1 MAEWKKVVVSG
12 SSAVLAG
19 LTVDNNIVGSITG
32 NAATVTTNA
41 ALTGDVTS
49 DGSSNATTIANDA
62 VTTAKILDANVTNA
76 KLLHDGLMI
85 GSTDIS
91 LGATGSSLAG
101 LTDVTATG
109 RVAAANI
116 GSSDGTSTLTGS
128 FVGDGSALTGL
139 PDATDAKFLVYTT
152 GSGTNSI
159 VGATDGTNA
168 ASNACTVVAGG
179 TGNSAT
185 SQYATVGGGRGNT
198 ASGYSSALGGG
209 SYNTTSANYSSVGGG
224 QSNNAG
230 ENFSTI
236 SGGYSNI
243 IAGAGACG
251 TVSGGYEN
259 KVCGKLGFIG
269 GGQNNQIAN
278 SVSCAIIGGGKDNC
292 LQAAFSSILGG
303 EDNQINST
311 GTCSGILGGTDNIVT
326 TAKSF
331 IVGSNIS
338 STVACHTHVNNLSTA
353 GSITGSNICGTGR
366 VQGATMGDVDGSST
380 ITGSFVG
387 DGSSLTGLPAA
398 AIETYSGGVD
408 NRIITAVDGTS
419 VQGEGNLTFDG
430 STLAVTGNATIS
442 TDLTISRNLIV
453 QGTASFQSTEDL
465 DIKDRFIR
473 MASGSTSAG
482 DGGIVIQQT
491 GPLNGEVFGFDST
504 AARFGLSGSFDAS
517 QNAFSPDAFVSAVV
531 VGGTGET
538 KTDVVGRYQKP
549 GNIFV
554 QDNGEVHIYV

>member
-12 SSAVLAG
+12 SSAELEG
-19 LTVDNNIVGSITG
+19 LTVDNTITGDITGNAGGNAATATQLATARDIGGVSFDGTANINLPGVNSAGNQDTSG

-49 DGSSNATTIANDA
+49 DGTSNATTIANDA
-62 VTTAKILDANVTNA
+62 VTTAKILNANVTNA
-76 KLLHDGLMI
+76 KLQHDGLML
-85 GSTDIS
+85 GTTDVS

-101 LTDVTATG
+101 LT
-109 RVAAANI
+109 
-116 GSSDGTSTLTGS
+116 LTGAVGSGS
-128 FVGDGSALTGL
+128 FSGSFQGDGSLLTGI

-159 VGATDGTNA
+159 VGT
-168 ASNACTVVAGG
+168 AGG
-179 TGNSAT
+179 GN
-185 SQYATVGGGRGNT
+185 V
-198 ASGYSSALGGG
+198 ASGTL
-209 SYNTTSANYSSVGGG
+209 
-224 QSNNAG
+224 
-230 ENFSTI
+230 ST
-236 SGGYSNI
+236 
-243 IAGAGACG
+243 
-251 TVSGGYEN
+251 V
-259 KVCGKLGFIG
+259 
-269 GGQNNQIAN
+269 
-278 SVSCAIIGGGKDNC
+278 GGGKDNTASGGC
-292 LQAAFSSILGG
+292 STIGGGMFNTASRSNGVVGGGCKNRNQGTNSTIAGGASNCVENGAIGSTIAGGTANKVCFTMFSGIFNGTGNTNSGYGSTIVGG
-303 EDNQINST
+303 ESNCIS
-311 GTCSGILGGTDNIVT
+311 GACSGILGGKDNT
-326 TAKSF
+326 ANTAKSF
-331 IVGSNIS
+331 IVGSDIS
-338 STVACHTHVNNLSTA
+338 STVACHTHVNNLTTA

-366 VQGATMGDVDGSST
+366 VQGATMGAVDGSST

-398 AIETYSGGVD
+398 AIDTYSGGVD
-408 NRIITAVDGTS
+408 NRIITAVNGTS

-442 TDLTISRNLIV
+442 TDLTVSRNLIV

-504 AARFGLSGSFDAS
+504 AGRFGLSGSFDAS
-517 QNAFSPDAFVSAVV
+517 QNSFSPDAFVSAVV
-531 VGGTGET
+531 VGGSGET

-554 QDNGEVHIYV
+554 QEDGEIHIYV